1 MCIRDRYNF
10 LPGKKIN
17 LGLDLQGGSYLLLKA
32 DMDVVFA
39 EKLDSLLSDI
49 RSSLRK
55 SKIGY
60 KKLSIQ
66 NDIISFQKRGETS
79 NEKIKSILFSLDK
92 NLILENKLDSFF
104 VKFSDQNKKNIT
116 KTTMAQAIEIVRR
129 RIDETG
135 TNEPSIQQQLS
146 LIHI

>member
-1 MCIRDRYNF
+1 MGIVYALPNFFNTTKKNQSLNF

-17 LGLDLQGGSYLLLKA
+17 LGLDLKGGSYLLLKA

-39 EKLDSLLSDI
+39 EKLESLLSDV

-66 NDIISFQKRGETS
+66 NNTISFQKRNNHS
-79 NEKIKSILFSLDK
+79 NEKIKLIIFSLDK
-92 NLILENKLDSFF
+92 NLIIENKFDTFF
-104 VKFSDQNKKNIT
+104 I
-116 KTTMAQAIEIVRR
+116 
-129 RIDETG
+129 
-135 TNEPSIQQQLS
+135 
-146 LIHI
+146 